1 MNKPTKSIKL
11 ATENSFEKHDAHKKA
26 KKTCTTRAKG
36 HVATAIIQCNIGWGN
51 TLFIRGDG
59 AKLNWVKGKA
69 LTYDEGKDAWVFKA
83 TLTKPLEFK
92 VLINDVQW
100 SEGEN
105 FKLVPGQAQTFAPQF
120 I

>member
-1 MNKPTKSIKL
+1 MKSVKL
-11 ATENSFEKHDAHKKA
+11 ATESSFEKHNANKKG
-26 KKTCTTRAKG
+26 KKTCTARARG
-36 HVATAIIQCNIGWGN
+36 HATTATIQCNIGWGN

-59 AKLNWVKGKA
+59 AKLNWDKGQA
-69 LTYDEGKDAWVFKA
+69 LAYNEGKDAWVFKA

-105 FKLVPGQAQTFAPQF
+105 FKLVPGQDQTIVPQF